1 MRSSWSMLRNA
12 TSNGFH
18 RSIYMMRLASKE
30 KRVIEEFK
38 KRIHEKYPE
47 EQIRLTLFGS
57 RVHGEATRES
67 DMDLL
72 VVIQSEDWRLGDRIR
87 EIGYQLELKHGL
99 VLSIQVM
106 SRKHIEQL
114 KAIGSQFLKEVER
127 EGIMV

>member
-1 MRSSWSMLRNA
+1 
-12 TSNGFH
+12 
-18 RSIYMMRLASKE
+18 MRLASKE

-57 RVHGEATRES
+57 KARGEATRES